1 MKLSI
6 KSLLEA
12 VLRMHGGNVEKIDCS
27 NFCAATYVRAEAL
40 PGETEGKSML
50 HYLSKNNSVEL
61 RPR

>member
-1 MKLSI
+1 
-6 KSLLEA
+6 
-12 VLRMHGGNVEKIDCS
+12 MHGGNVEKIDCS